1 MQPTLATA
9 FNQQANRELY
19 TSLLLRSLSYWAEI
33 RHHSGFAEFFD
44 RQSEEEETHAKNFFA
59 HLADRDV
66 TPVVGPVPAA
76 PADHADLTS
85 IARLLYDHERE
96 NTRAIHA
103 LYELAVSEKDYA
115 CQVFLHP
122 YISEQVEEEA
132 WTDRLLERTRR
143 ATCAGALF
151 NLDRHLVKELL
162 GEK

>member
-1 MQPTLATA
+1 MNPILATA
-9 FNQQANRELY
+9 FNRQANRELH

-33 RHHSGFAEFFD
+33 HHHTGFSEFFD
-44 RQSEEEETHAKNFFA
+44 RQAEEEETHAKNFFS

-66 TPVVGPVPAA
+66 TPTVGPVAAA
-76 PADHADLTS
+76 PAEHADLVS
-85 IARLLYDHERE
+85 IARLLYDHERD

-115 CQVFLHP
+115 AQVFLHP

-143 ATCAGALF
+143 ATCAGGLF
-151 NLDRHLVKELL
+151 NLDHHLVKDLL